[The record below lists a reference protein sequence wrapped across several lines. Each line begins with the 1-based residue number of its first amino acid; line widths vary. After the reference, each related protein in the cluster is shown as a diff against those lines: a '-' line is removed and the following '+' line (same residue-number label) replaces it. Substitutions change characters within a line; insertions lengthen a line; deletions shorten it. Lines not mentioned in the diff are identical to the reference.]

1 MLGSDVQKEDRD
13 MTLNKFKKD
22 VETIVESIKEDSSN
36 LSKLIEVVDASTTLL
51 IPENQPAEK

>member
-1 MLGSDVQKEDRD
+1 